1 MEYKMTDLFAI
12 LSKLELAHQ
21 VHFRDGNQFVF
32 YHWNRNMTDLI
43 PSLTI
48 QNGRIEQ
55 LNYNRHI
62 MPRVWV
68 MANYEFI
75 NDFTEEHK
83 YTRDKR
89 GK

>member
-1 MEYKMTDLFAI
+1 MKKNMTELFE
-12 LSKLELAHQ
+12 LLNKKKLADQ
-21 VHFRDGNQFVF
+21 VHFRDGNQIVF
-32 YHWNRNMTDLI
+32 YHWNTNMTDLI